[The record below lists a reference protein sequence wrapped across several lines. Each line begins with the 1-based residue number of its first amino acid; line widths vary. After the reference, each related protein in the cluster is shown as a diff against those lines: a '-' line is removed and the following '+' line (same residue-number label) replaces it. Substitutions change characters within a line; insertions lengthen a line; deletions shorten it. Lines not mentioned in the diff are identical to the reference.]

1 MEVEAR
7 HVRPCQDQR
16 ADKYGDGRAAVGE
29 GGIKLG
35 RRGESKNSVLRA
47 FSLEGNS
54 IVGDDGQR
62 YVIKP
67 ADTLAVAQVHG

>member
-1 MEVEAR
+1 MEAEAC
-7 HVRPCQDQR
+7 HVRPFRDQR
-16 ADKYGDGRAAVGE
+16 ADKDGDGRAAVGE

-35 RRGESKNSVLRA
+35 RRGESKNSVRRA
-47 FSLEGNS
+47 FSLEENS

-67 ADTLAVAQVHG
+67 ADTLAVAQVRG